1 MLTQPY
7 CSWCQS
13 WLTGNQALHS
23 LAMPLAAPGVEVQF
37 QLKKCLRCFS
47 ILKICTYSWHK
58 KQAGKPS
65 ISDASKTDVKGQ
77 FWKLETQLL
86 SDSLGLSGAQSCVC
100 HMVLCHT
107 GVEVTSCKRKI
118 SFQHCIMFYGN
129 VTLSVYLVLC
139 SKLFYLCYVV
149 SRNIA
154 LLSSTKKRSSLWHCI
169 QFKGIKK
176 KKNKTLKKSLKD
188 FKKSVK
194 KDNGET
200 FIVIVFS
207 KR

>member
-23 LAMPLAAPGVEVQF
+23 LAMPLAAPGVEVHF
-37 QLKKCLRCFS
+37 QLKKCLRCFP
-47 ILKICTYSWHK
+47 ILKICMYSWHK
-58 KQAGKPS
+58 KQAGKTS

-77 FWKLETQLL
+77 LWKLETQLL
-86 SDSLGLSGAQSCVC
+86 SDSLSGARSCVC
-100 HMVLCHT
+100 HIMLCHT

-118 SFQHCIMFYGN
+118 SFQHCLMFYGN

-149 SRNIA
+149 SHNIA
-154 LLSSTKKRSSLWHCI
+154 LLSSMLPKRNL
-169 QFKGIKK
+169 
-176 KKNKTLKKSLKD
+176 
-188 FKKSVK
+188 
-194 KDNGET
+194 
-200 FIVIVFS
+200 
-207 KR
+207 